1 MAAHRRLLSAA
12 RRNEV
17 VRVRKL
23 MVEHID
29 EAERHVRKL
38 DAVVRQ
44 RFLLD
49 SELRSPIAPRF
60 RRNKNEKT
68 R

>member
-1 MAAHRRLLSAA
+1 LLAAA
-12 RRNEV
+12 RRKDV
-17 VRVRKL
+17 ARVRKL

-38 DAVVRQ
+38 AAVVRQ
-44 RFLLD
+44 HFVLD
-49 SELRSPIAPRF
+49 AELRSPIAPRF
-60 RRNKNEKT
+60 GLDKKET